1 MERAP
6 KSVCDDLDERIACA
20 TAQLTY
26 LRLKWNKAVDNKTKF
41 TQRLV
46 ALAEKTLRKY
56 KELQG
61 NEENMKELR
70 AKFTESQ
77 EEIKTIVAEV
87 DADIK
92 LNEEH
97 KQMDEATLRER
108 LEAQRSRITALEEEL
123 ARLKAEKL
131 VDAVAKPSSFVPMAV
146 EKVVSKTPDEVTTD
160 ENGTTDGGSTTDDN
174 APIAK
179 LPRRKRPQSQ
189 VVSDMGDVSLPRRK
203 RRRAQ
208 VASDTDDGSVG
219 SVSPIVV
226 KDDVATPVEEK
237 KAAAL
242 PTAKLSAEAG
252 ASKPKT
258 KRPRS
263 DKAAKATVSDGAAAA
278 PKKAK
283 APTKTTKYS
292 DLYAASLVEDGTQL
306 YGSQDIDEF
315 FDKYGK
321 K

>member
-6 KSVCDDLDERIACA
+6 KSLCDDLDERIACA

-131 VDAVAKPSSFVPMAV
+131 VDAVAKPSSFVPKAV

-160 ENGTTDGGSTTDDN
+160 ENGTTDGGSTTDDD

-179 LPRRKRPQSQ
+179 LPRRKRPQA
-189 VVSDMGDVSLPRRK
+189 R
-203 RRRAQ
+203 

-219 SVSPIVV
+219 SASPIVV

-242 PTAKLSAEAG
+242 PTAKAG

-278 PKKAK
+278 PKRKKAK
-283 APTKTTKYS
+283 KALS
-292 DLYAASLVEDGTQL
+292 DLFAASVVNLEDTQVL
-306 YGSQDIDEF
+306 GSQDIDEF
-315 FDKYGK
+315 FAEHGK

>member
-6 KSVCDDLDERIACA
+6 KSLYDDLHERISSVNRE
-20 TAQLTY
+20 LT
-26 LRLKWNKAVDNKTKF
+26 RVHLKWNKAADKKEEL
-41 TQRLV
+41 TQRLM
-46 ALAEKTLRKY
+46 ALAEQTLQVY
-56 KELQG
+56 GELQG

-70 AKFTESQ
+70 AKFNESQ

-92 LNEEH
+92 LNEEQ

-131 VDAVAKPSSFVPMAV
+131 VNAVAKPSSVVPKAV

-160 ENGTTDGGSTTDDN
+160 ENGTTDGGSTTDDD

-179 LPRRKRPQSQ
+179 LPRRKRPQA
-189 VVSDMGDVSLPRRK
+189 R
-203 RRRAQ
+203 

-219 SVSPIVV
+219 SASPIVV

-292 DLYAASLVEDGTQL
+292 DLYAASLIEDGTQL

>member
-6 KSVCDDLDERIACA
+6 KSLYDDLHERISSVNRE
-20 TAQLTY
+20 LT
-26 LRLKWNKAVDNKTKF
+26 RVQLKWNKAADKKEEL

-46 ALAEKTLRKY
+46 ALAEQTLRVY
-56 KELQG
+56 GELQG

-131 VDAVAKPSSFVPMAV
+131 VDAVAKPSSFVPKAV

-174 APIAK
+174 APIAQ
-179 LPRRKRPQSQ
+179 LQRRKRPQSQ

-203 RRRAQ
+203 RRQAQ

-219 SVSPIVV
+219 SASPIVV
-226 KDDVATPVEEK
+226 KDDVAKPVEEK
-237 KAAAL
+237 KAAAR
-242 PTAKLSAEAG
+242 PTAKLSSEAG

-278 PKKAK
+278 PKRKKAK
-283 APTKTTKYS
+283 ALS
-292 DLYAASLVEDGTQL
+292 DLFAASVVNLEDTQVL
-306 YGSQDIDEF
+306 GSQDIDDF
-315 FDKYGK
+315 FAQHGK

>member
-1 MERAP
+1 
-6 KSVCDDLDERIACA
+6 
-20 TAQLTY
+20 
-26 LRLKWNKAVDNKTKF
+26 
-41 TQRLV
+41 
-46 ALAEKTLRKY
+46 
-56 KELQG
+56 
-61 NEENMKELR
+61 MKELR

-131 VDAVAKPSSFVPMAV
+131 VDAVAKPSSFVPKAV

-160 ENGTTDGGSTTDDN
+160 ENGTTDGGSTTDDD

-179 LPRRKRPQSQ
+179 LPRRKRPQA
-189 VVSDMGDVSLPRRK
+189 R
-203 RRRAQ
+203 

-219 SVSPIVV
+219 SASPIVV
-226 KDDVATPVEEK
+226 KDDVATPFEEK

-278 PKKAK
+278 PKRKKAK
-283 APTKTTKYS
+283 ATASDGAAAAPKRTKAKVLS
-292 DLYAASLVEDGTQL
+292 DLFAASVVNLEDTQDL
-306 YGSQDIDEF
+306 GSLNIDEHF
-315 FDKYGK
+315 AQHGK